1 MELKIGTDP
10 ECAIYDTE
18 NKMYVSAHDLIPG
31 DKNNPFKVEKGAVQV
46 DGLAAEFNIDPATTA
61 EEFDNNIS
69 SVINQL
75 TDMIKKK
82 NNAYELKFIPFVEFN
97 KKYFET
103 IPSDNKIL
111 GCDPDYNALNGNI
124 IDKKIDITNMPLRTM
139 AGHVHIGFSENEDL
153 GNPYHL
159 EDCRFIAEYFYRKGN
174 YYNNLNRYDTFKE
187 IRRLQYYGSSGAYRP
202 KSYGV
207 ELRQFS
213 NIWVAKSETRKKMFN
228 YIVKTMQ
235 TIQKNTQG

>member
-61 EEFDNNIS
+61 EEFDDNIS

-82 NNAYELKFIPFVEFN
+82 
-97 KKYFET
+97 
-103 IPSDNKIL
+103 
-111 GCDPDYNALNGNI
+111 
-124 IDKKIDITNMPLRTM
+124 TM
-139 AGHVHIGFSENEDL
+139 LMN
-153 GNPYHL
+153 
-159 EDCRFIAEYFYRKGN
+159 
-174 YYNNLNRYDTFKE
+174 
-187 IRRLQYYGSSGAYRP
+187 
-202 KSYGV
+202 
-207 ELRQFS
+207 
-213 NIWVAKSETRKKMFN
+213 
-228 YIVKTMQ
+228 
-235 TIQKNTQG
+235 